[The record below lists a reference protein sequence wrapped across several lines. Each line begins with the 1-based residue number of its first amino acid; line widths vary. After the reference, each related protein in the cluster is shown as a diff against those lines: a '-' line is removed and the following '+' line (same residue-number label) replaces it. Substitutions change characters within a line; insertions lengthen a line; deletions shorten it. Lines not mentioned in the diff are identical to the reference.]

1 MFKQASKRFVFIVV
15 VVVIAI
21 VSLLV
26 LSLTYDA
33 KDFTIM
39 KIIHIIF
46 GQKVSREENLLLF
59 QFRLP
64 RLIVASLVGI
74 GLGIAGAV
82 LQGISRNGLAD
93 PGILGINAGAGLAMV
108 IFMYCSQSVLIGAS
122 WFAVLVLPFWG
133 LIGGLGTAILVY
145 VLSRQH
151 GVIESQRFLLV
162 GIAIGMGMSALSLY
176 VTLKMSPAD
185 FQLATV
191 WNNGGII
198 NFDWKHIAAILP
210 WFLMLIPFIF
220 RKAQILDVFQLDE
233 ISVKSLGVRVNKEQ
247 SMLLL
252 SSAGLISACVCV
264 AGNISFVGLIIP
276 HIAKRLVGNGHGQV
290 IPLCALLGMLFVIM
304 ADFIAKHALA
314 PMEISMGIVIS
325 LIGAPYFIYLLCR
338 K

>member
-1 MFKQASKRFVFIVV
+1 MAVLG
-15 VVVIAI
+15 IAI
-21 VSLLV
+21 ASLFI
-26 LSLTYDA
+26 LSLTYDS

-39 KIIHIIF
+39 KLIHIIF
-46 GQKVSREENLLLF
+46 GQKVSREENLLFF

-74 GLGIAGAV
+74 GLGVAGAV

-93 PGILGINAGAGLAMV
+93 PGILGINAGAGLAIV
-108 IFMYCSQSVLIGAS
+108 IFMYCSQSILTSAG
-122 WFAVLVLPFWG
+122 WFAVLLLPFWG
-133 LIGGLGTAILVY
+133 LVGGLGTAILVY
-145 VLSRQH
+145 TLSRQH
-151 GVIESQRFLLV
+151 GAIETQRFLLV
-162 GIAIGMGMSALSLY
+162 GIAISMGMSALSLY

-185 FQLATV
+185 FHLATV
-191 WNNGGII
+191 WSTGAII
-198 NFDWKHIAAILP
+198 HFDWKHIVTILP
-210 WFLMLIPFIF
+210 WFLILIPCIF
-220 RKAQILDVFQLDE
+220 WKAQMLDIFQLDE
-233 ISVKSLGVRVNKEQ
+233 ISVKSLGVNVNKEQ
-247 SMLLL
+247 AILLL

-276 HIAKRLVGNGHGQV
+276 HIAKRLVGNMHWEV
-290 IPLCALLGMLFVIM
+290 IPLCALLGMFFVIM